1 MILELNPQS
10 IDQRQIIQIVNY
22 LNQGGI
28 AIVPS
33 DTVYAVVC
41 SLSNKKGLDNLAAYK
56 GSTLNKLKFSLIFND
71 FTQLS
76 AYTSPIDRSIF
87 RLLKTNLP
95 GPFTFILN
103 AHKNVSKLFLSKRS
117 EMGMRMPDN
126 AIIQEIIKQLG
137 NPLASTSLHKE
148 HGDTDSYFTDP
159 DEIYEQFEDEFGLI
173 VLGGTGNNV
182 PSTIIDCSQGEIN
195 IIRQGLG
202 IIKT

>member
-1 MILELNPQS
+1 
-10 IDQRQIIQIVNY
+10 
-22 LNQGGI
+22 
-28 AIVPS
+28 
-33 DTVYAVVC
+33 
-41 SLSNKKGLDNLAAYK
+41 
-56 GSTLNKLKFSLIFND
+56 
-71 FTQLS
+71 
-76 AYTSPIDRSIF
+76 
-87 RLLKTNLP
+87 
-95 GPFTFILN
+95 
-103 AHKNVSKLFLSKRS
+103 
-117 EMGMRMPDN
+117 MPDN

-202 IIKT
+202 ILKT